1 MDTYTPAD
9 SIFDGPVG
17 TYTPADSIFDGP
29 VDTYTPAD
37 SIFDGPV
44 DTYTPADS
52 IFDGPVGTY
61 TPADSIF
68 DGPVTSLLS
77 TLYILIEIPSHALVK
92 WGKVTLMTSHLA
104 FLVGRFPSDGVTSMA
119 ENGLRSLSALP
130 AIASAKTESSFL
142 CPWLDNTLHSYSP
155 L

>member
-1 MDTYTPAD
+1 MKPWWWQHIGKINRQTLTP
-9 SIFDGPVG
+9 SLPQPVKFPG
-17 TYTPADSIFDGP
+17 GK
-29 VDTYTPAD
+29 VDTYP
-37 SIFDGPV
+37 
-44 DTYTPADS
+44 PADS

-68 DGPVTSLLS
+68 DGPVTNLLS